1 MAGLLDFFTGGGE
14 YADPNAIDERYGVS
28 KGDVRQAALNTL
40 GNVSGLLLAAGQP
53 MSGSQRA
60 QLLGQ
65 LGPAFGGAQ
74 TDIYNAAQRRLLG
87 AENEQK
93 MAEMQR
99 MRAFAERV
107 QRDPEGVARE
117 LGTTPDVIKDLTPA
131 QLQTIS
137 AQKASNEIT
146 MSPITRAENEQKM
159 AQMQQMKSL
168 ADEMKDPAAFKAKYG
183 FDPSGLPPQTV
194 SEILTKQKMAS
205 ALETDV
211 DRQVRE
217 LLRGGGNVT
226 APAPVGDG
234 TVATVQSPGVDSFL
248 RFQEQQ
254 NGSGAPPAGTTEN
267 NYEKYMKAGQ
277 YYMSNGRP
285 DEAKKMFDAAK
296 EVKPEPVKPP
306 PTQIVN
312 GTLYEY
318 DDKTRKYVPVIE
330 AKAETL
336 SPEQILS
343 ATAKI
348 RGEFTGQK
356 VVQDFIGSQSTLVN
370 MTDSANRA
378 NAAAPGTKQGVLD
391 VALIKNFFLTMEP
404 GLAVNTGEFG
414 TIALAKSLGDK
425 LATAFAAV
433 DTGES
438 LTPEIRNELVNVARQ
453 KVMSTYGSVK
463 TLEDWYASIAED
475 AGIKPENVKLDLRNP
490 LVKKI
495 MEDEAAAAAAQAAAV
510 AKPPTPEELTT
521 GGPNLIGLIKATT
534 NESDLINLGDNYET
548 WDNATKAAYAL
559 RLDQVIKGVK

>member
-28 KGDVRQAALNTL
+28 RGDVRQAALNTL

-93 MAEMQR
+93 MGEMQR
-99 MRAFAERV
+99 
-107 QRDPEGVARE
+107 
-117 LGTTPDVIKDLTPA
+117 I
-131 QLQTIS
+131 
-137 AQKASNEIT
+137 
-146 MSPITRAENEQKM
+146 
-159 AQMQQMKSL
+159 KSL
-168 ADEMKDPAAFKAKYG
+168 ADEMKDPAAFAAKYG
-183 FDPSGLPPQTV
+183 FNPSGLPPQAV
-194 SEILTKQKMAS
+194 SEILTKQRTTK

-217 LLRGGGNVT
+217 MLRGNGT

-234 TVATVQSPGVDSFL
+234 NVATGAATG
-248 RFQEQQ
+248 
-254 NGSGAPPAGTTEN
+254 GSTPPTDAAGNT
-267 NYEKYMKAGQ
+267 YEKYMTVGQ
-277 YYMSNGRP
+277 YYMSAGRP
-285 DEAKKMFDAAK
+285 EDAKPFFEAAK
-296 EVKPEPVKPP
+296 AFKPEAAKPP
-306 PTQIVN
+306 QTQIVN

-318 DDKTRKYVPVIE
+318 DDATRKYVPVIA

-343 ATAKI
+343 ATSKI
-348 RGEFTGQK
+348 RTEFTGQK
-356 VVQDFIGSQSTLVN
+356 VVQDFIGSQSTLAN
-370 MTDSANRA
+370 MTESAKRA
-378 NAAAPGTKQGVLD
+378 NAGAPGTKQGVLD

-463 TLEDWYASIAED
+463 TLEDWYASIAAD
-475 AGIKPENVKLDLRNP
+475 AGIKPENVRLDLRSP
-490 LVKKI
+490 LVKKL
-495 MEDEAAAAAAQAAAV
+495 MEDEAAAAKAQDEAAAN
-510 AKPPTPEELTT
+510 PPTPEELTT
-521 GGPNLIGLIKATT
+521 GGASLVAKIKATT
-534 NESDLINLGDNYET
+534 DLQTLFDMGVNAET
-548 WDNATKAAYAL
+548 WDNAAKAAYSA
-559 RLDQVIKGVK
+559 RLQQLNTGVK

>member
-1 MAGLLDFFTGGGE
+1 MGILDFFTGGGE

-107 QRDPEGVARE
+107 QRDPEGVAAE
-117 LGTTPDVIKDLTPA
+117 LGTTADVIKNLTPA

-146 MSPITRAENEQKM
+146 MSPFARAENEQKM
-159 AQMQQMKSL
+159 GEMQQLKSL
-168 ADEMKDPAAFKAKYG
+168 ADEMKDPAAFTAKYG
-183 FDPSGLPPQTV
+183 FNPSGLPPQTV
-194 SEILTKQKMAS
+194 RDILTKQLTTK
-205 ALETDV
+205 ALETNV
-211 DRQVRE
+211 DRKVSE
-217 LLRGGGNVT
+217 MLSGGGNGT
-226 APAPVGDG
+226 ATASVGDG
-234 TVATVQSPGVDSFL
+234 TAPTVQSPGVDSFL

-254 NGSGAPPAGTTEN
+254 NGSGTPPTDAAGNT
-267 NYEKYMKAGQ
+267 YEKYMKIGQ

-285 DEAKKMFDAAK
+285 EDAKKFFDAAK
-296 EVKPEPVKPP
+296 EFKPEAAKPP
-306 PTQIVN
+306 QTQIVN

-330 AKAETL
+330 AAAETL
-336 SPEQILS
+336 KPEQILS
-343 ATAKI
+343 ATSTI
-348 RGEFTGQK
+348 RKEFTSQK

-404 GLAVNTGEFG
+404 GLAVNQGEFG
-414 TIALAKSLGDK
+414 TIALAKSLDDRFT
-425 LATAFAAV
+425 TALKAV

-495 MEDEAAAAAAQAAAV
+495 MEDEAAAIAAQAAAV
-510 AKPPTPEELTT
+510 ANPPTPEELAK
-521 GGPNLIGLIKATT
+521 GGVNLVGQIKATT
-534 NESDLINLGDNYET
+534 NAKDLLALGRNFES
-548 WDNATKAAYAL
+548 WDDATKAAYAV
-559 RLDQVIKGVK
+559 RLDQVRAGVQ

>member
-14 YADPNAIDERYGVS
+14 YADPNAMDERYGVS

-93 MAEMQR
+93 MAEMQ
-99 MRAFAERV
+99 
-107 QRDPEGVARE
+107 
-117 LGTTPDVIKDLTPA
+117 
-131 QLQTIS
+131 QLRT
-137 AQKASNEIT
+137 
-146 MSPITRAENEQKM
+146 
-159 AQMQQMKSL
+159 L

-183 FDPSGLPPQTV
+183 FDPSGLPPQAV
-194 SEILTKQKMAS
+194 SEILTKQLTTR

-217 LLRGGGNVT
+217 VLRGGGNVT
-226 APAPVGDG
+226 AAAPVGDG
-234 TVATVQSPGVDSFL
+234 TVPTGDATV
-248 RFQEQQ
+248 
-254 NGSGAPPAGTTEN
+254 GSTPPTDAAGNT
-267 NYEKYMKAGQ
+267 YEKYMAAGQ
-277 YYMSNGRP
+277 YYMSAGRP
-285 DEAKKMFDAAK
+285 EDAKPFFEAAK
-296 EVKPEPVKPP
+296 AFKPEAAKPP
-306 PTQIVN
+306 QTQIVN

-318 DDKTRKYVPVIE
+318 DEKTRKYVPVIE

-336 SPEQILS
+336 SPAEILS
-343 ATAKI
+343 ATSKI
-348 RGEFTGQK
+348 RTEFTGQK
-356 VVQDFIGSQSTLVN
+356 VVQDFIGSQSTLQN
-370 MTDSANRA
+370 MTESANRA
-378 NAAAPGTKQGVLD
+378 NAGAPGTKQGVLD

-463 TLEDWYASIAED
+463 TLEDWYASIAKD
-475 AGIKPENVKLDLRNP
+475 AGIEPENVRLDLRSP

-495 MEDEAAAAAAQAAAV
+495 MEDEAAAIAAQAAAV
-510 AKPPTPEELTT
+510 ANPPTPEELVK
-521 GGPNLIGLIKATT
+521 GGVNLVGQIKATT
-534 NESDLINLGDNYET
+534 NAKDLLALGRNFES
-548 WDNATKAAYAL
+548 WDDATKAAYAV
-559 RLDQVIKGVK
+559 RLDQVRAGVQ